1 MVTKTKNCAYLN
13 CNVEAVGSKTVRGI
27 KTFIVDFKMSFSGV
41 KGRFPVIWLRDCSPD
56 PATYTISPP
65 MVARN
70 LTMNEFDVE
79 QSPDFVR
86 LENDQL
92 VIDWTDTQFD
102 SIWLRTRNPS
112 DKEVAIRR
120 KRVYLFPE
128 TTWGKE
134 DIEGRLKKFD
144 HKAVM
149 NDDKALHDFLE
160 AVCMDGIAVIK
171 NGPTNSRSAVPE
183 QVFEVTTKAE
193 ASNKAYASNG
203 ALPFHTDFPS
213 LSHPPQLQMLHM
225 IRRAEEGGNSLF
237 VDGFHVA
244 EQLRQEKPDVFDI
257 LSKHSLEFI
266 EEGFDIHDGSDGN
279 PKRFDYNMCA
289 RHRTIKLNENG
300 EVIKI
305 QFGNAMRSWFYDCDP
320 EKIQDIYR

>member
-1 MVTKTKNCAYLN
+1 
-13 CNVEAVGSKTVRGI
+13 
-27 KTFIVDFKMSFSGV
+27 
-41 KGRFPVIWLRDCSPD
+41 
-56 PATYTISPP
+56 
-65 MVARN
+65 
-70 LTMNEFDVE
+70 MNEFDVE

-92 VIDWTDTQFD
+92 VIDWTDTQSRREYQFD

-112 DKEVAIRR
+112 DKEVAFRR

-183 QVFEVTTKAE
+183 
-193 ASNKAYASNG
+193 
-203 ALPFHTDFPS
+203 L
-213 LSHPPQLQMLHM
+213 
-225 IRRAEEGGNSLF
+225 
-237 VDGFHVA
+237 
-244 EQLRQEKPDVFDI
+244 
-257 LSKHSLEFI
+257 
-266 EEGFDIHDGSDGN
+266 
-279 PKRFDYNMCA
+279 
-289 RHRTIKLNENG
+289 G
-300 EVIKI
+300 ERIGLI
-305 QFGNAMRSWFYDCDP
+305 QSTHFG
-320 EKIQDIYR
+320 